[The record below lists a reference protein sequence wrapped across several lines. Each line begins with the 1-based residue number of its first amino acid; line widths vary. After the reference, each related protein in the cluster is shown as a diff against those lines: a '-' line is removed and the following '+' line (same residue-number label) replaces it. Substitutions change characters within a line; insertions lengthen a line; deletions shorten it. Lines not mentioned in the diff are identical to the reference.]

1 MRSRTRFDSPAPAP
15 PAATDTLPDEGID
28 DEMSEKPLRICLL
41 TYRGNP
47 RSGGQ
52 GIYVRLLS
60 RELADL
66 GHDVEVWSGPPYPDL
81 VEHPRIRLVE
91 LPSLDLWNEEA
102 LFRTPTLRE
111 LKDPINRSEW
121 GRTMLGGFAEPR
133 TFTLRALRR
142 YRGLNGHAGFDIIHD
157 NQCLGIG
164 LLELQSLVPLATT
177 IHHPITRDFRL
188 ALDSVPAWNLYRRFN
203 LWRWFQSF
211 LPMQV
216 EVARGLERV
225 LTISHASMHDI
236 VEDFGIDQSRCRMV
250 SNGINLEVFHPKP
263 EIARKA
269 DQLITTLSADVPLK
283 GISYLLEA
291 LAELRKERPT
301 LELTVIGSPRRD
313 SGTTDLIERLG
324 LESAVHFTGRVKD
337 VEIARRYA
345 ESTVAVVSSLYEGF
359 GFPAGEAM
367 ACEVPLVSTRGGA
380 LPEVVGEGGDTGVL
394 VEPGS
399 ARALAAGI
407 RALLDAP
414 PEARI
419 RMGKAARARVI
430 ENFTWRRTAERH
442 VEVYRELIA
451 ERAHARGNGHK
462 THVVTKMPWRR
473 KGRAAVANL
482 ANGHGAPAAEGRAA
496 ASALSEAIVGADDR
510 A

>member
-1 MRSRTRFDSPAPAP
+1 MPV
-15 PAATDTLPDEGID
+15 TDTPPDEGIN
-28 DEMSEKPLRICLL
+28 DEMSESPLRICLL

-60 RELADL
+60 RELAAL
-66 GHDVEVWSGPPYPDL
+66 GHEVEVWSGPPYPDL
-81 VEHPRIRLVE
+81 VDHPRIRLVE

-102 LFRTPTLRE
+102 LFRTPTLAE

-142 YRGLNGHAGFDIIHD
+142 YRSLDETSRFDIIHD

-164 LLELQSLVPLATT
+164 LLELQGLVPLATT

-188 ALDSVPAWNLYRRFN
+188 ALASVPQWNLYRRFN
-203 LWRWFQSF
+203 LWRWFNSF

-225 LTISHASMHDI
+225 LTISQASTRDI
-236 VEDFGIDQSRCRMV
+236 IEDFGIDSARCRMV
-250 SNGINLEVFHPKP
+250 SNGINLDVFQPQP
-263 EIARKA
+263 EIARKP
-269 DQLITTLSADVPLK
+269 DKLITTLSADVPLK

-291 LAELRKERPT
+291 LAELRKERPN

-313 SGTTDLIERLG
+313 SGTADLIHRLG
-324 LESAVHFTGRVKD
+324 LEAAVHFTGRVQD

-367 ACEVPLVSTRGGA
+367 ACEIPLVSTRGGA

-399 ARALAAGI
+399 VRALAAGI
-407 RALLDAP
+407 RALLDASLD
-414 PEARI
+414 ART

-451 ERAHARGNGHK
+451 ERAHARGNGHN
-462 THVVTKMPWRR
+462 THVVATSAWRK

-482 ANGHGAPAAEGRAA
+482 GKSRGASAAPGRAA
-496 ASALSEAIVGADDR
+496 ASALSEAIGGVDDR

>member
-1 MRSRTRFDSPAPAP
+1 
-15 PAATDTLPDEGID
+15 
-28 DEMSEKPLRICLL
+28 MSETPLRICLL

-60 RELADL
+60 RELAAL
-66 GHDVEVWSGPPYPDL
+66 GHEVEVWSGPPYPDL
-81 VEHPRIRLVE
+81 VDDPRIRLIR

-111 LKDPINRSEW
+111 LRDPINRSEW

-133 TFTLRALRR
+133 TFTLRVVRR
-142 YRGLNGHAGFDIIHD
+142 YRSLEDQDRFDIIHD
-157 NQCLGIG
+157 NQCLGTG
-164 LLELQSLVPLATT
+164 LLELQRMVPLVTT

-188 ALDSVPAWNLYRRFN
+188 ALDSVPKWNLYRRFN
-203 LWRWFQSF
+203 LWRWFNSF

-216 EVARGLERV
+216 EVARRLERV
-225 LTISHASMHDI
+225 LTISHASARDI
-236 VEDFGIDQSRCRMV
+236 IADFGIDRARCRMV
-250 SNGINLEVFHPKP
+250 SNGINLDVFEPKP
-263 EIARKA
+263 EVARKP
-269 DQLITTLSADVPLK
+269 DKLITTLSADVPLK

-291 LAELRKERPT
+291 LAELRKERPN
-301 LELTVIGSPRRD
+301 LELTVIGTPRRE
-313 SGTTDLIERLG
+313 SGTADLIHRLG

-367 ACEVPLVSTRGGA
+367 ACEIPLVSTRGGA

-399 ARALAAGI
+399 VRALAAGI
-407 RALLDAP
+407 RALLDASP
-414 PEARI
+414 DART
-419 RMGKAARARVI
+419 RMGKAARARVV

-451 ERAHARGNGHK
+451 ERAYARGNAPR
-462 THVVTKMPWRR
+462 TQDISTPAWRKR
-473 KGRAAVANL
+473 GRAVVASL
-482 ANGHGAPAAEGRAA
+482 GKSRGAPAAPGQAA
-496 ASALSEAIVGADDR
+496 ASALSEAIGGVDDR